1 MAKEIKLLDLV
12 ENKVIKKHIKLML
25 CGSVGVL
32 IFLIVILLGF
42 IFLPSV
48 SWGWLDRDT
57 MISSVSSII
66 GGFIGFAG
74 AILAVIGTYGAF
86 YLQVKKEKDERLS
99 KSYQAM
105 YYMINNSIQK
115 TAKITNTIV
124 EEYYKLT
131 RYENNKYLTRDIDK
145 DLKFLSETN
154 FDKPSDL
161 LFKLGVYPEGDK
173 YQWARY
179 KEFKENLIK
188 EIEKVDY
195 SELVYDDNWYN
206 YIIELPEIY
215 IGEMTEWINI
225 LKFNK
230 LDTFEE
236 FLRYRNIMIADVATI
251 YETNYIRKQNVSNLA
266 SDIAHNYRNIYKR
279 VKDSYEKKSS
289 HKLLN
294 N

>member
-1 MAKEIKLLDLV
+1 MAKKLKLLDLV

-25 CGSVGVL
+25 WGAVGVL

-42 IFLPSV
+42 IFIPSV
-48 SWGWLDRDT
+48 SWGWLDRNT
-57 MISSVSSII
+57 MISSISSII

-86 YLQVKKEKDERLS
+86 YLQVKKEKDERLY

-131 RYENNKYLTRDIDK
+131 RYENNKCLTRDIDK

-154 FDKPSDL
+154 FDEPSDI
-161 LFKLGVYPEGDK
+161 LFQLGCCPGGDK
-173 YQWARY
+173 FQWARY

-251 YETNYIRKQNVSNLA
+251 YQTNYIRKQNVSNLA
-266 SDIAHNYRNIYKR
+266 SDIAHNYRNIYIR
-279 VKDSYEKKSS
+279 VKDSYEK
-289 HKLLN
+289 N
-294 N
+294 QARNY